1 MNTLSSSS
9 ICVFL
14 RISDLTL
21 SFSSSSCFFCFKVW
35 EKNRTEHCQLTNN
48 AVKSTTRKFFF
59 NQMQSENHS
68 WSIWFR
74 QHSLRPPPVTCFP
87 WSFDWFPMNNGDCS
101 FEIGSRDFSDPA
113 LNLATGHT
121 FLSRVLIDLL
131 CQFHAHCLALWNG
144 TREFSRAFRRLDFLP
159 PLHVHFTSRYAAW
172 TLWQVCL

>member
-14 RISDLTL
+14 RISDLAL

-59 NQMQSENHS
+59 FNQMQSENHS

-87 WSFDWFPMNNGDCS
+87 RSFDWFPTNNGDWS

-121 FLSRVLIDLL
+121 FFVPASPVRRTWAARNLAHTQQTSPSDAEIKKVQIELL
-131 CQFHAHCLALWNG
+131 L
-144 TREFSRAFRRLDFLP
+144 
-159 PLHVHFTSRYAAW
+159 
-172 TLWQVCL
+172 